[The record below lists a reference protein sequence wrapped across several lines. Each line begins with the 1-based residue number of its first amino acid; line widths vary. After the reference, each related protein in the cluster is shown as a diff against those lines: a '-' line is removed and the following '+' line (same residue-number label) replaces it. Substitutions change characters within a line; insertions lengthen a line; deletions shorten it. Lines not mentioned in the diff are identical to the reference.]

1 MWMYG
6 AQRSIIAKLNGK
18 SQMISFYDVDD
29 GRFGDRLQ
37 LDNQTGSLSISDIRT
52 KLSGDYQLR
61 IISSETSHKTFSLTV
76 HDVFFA
82 GLTNTKEGDSVT
94 LHTGVHEIQ
103 KHDVILWM
111 FGPLSPD
118 TFLAEINTTL
128 GQISYSDDVRLRNR
142 VRLDD
147 QSGSLTISNSRSTDT
162 GLYQL
167 QITNSK
173 ETFYKRYNVFVEA
186 PDPGLSSGGLA
197 LICVFVLMIVA
208 AAGITGVCYS
218 RRKYSRLKGTDE
230 MKTEEVSEGDSVTL
244 HTGIT
249 EPQKYDQILWSFGP
263 RGSVIAQIPER
274 TSKTSF
280 RDDERF
286 RGRLQLDSETG
297 DLTIRDVKIT
307 QSGDYQLKL
316 IRARQTKSRKFKL
329 ILYVDSLR
337 FSEGENVSLD
347 TGVSELQRDDQILW
361 TFGSEDTVIAKRE
374 RNTNQT
380 ADADGRFGD
389 RLQMDDQTGSLSITN
404 TKSTDSG
411 VYHLHIS
418 SRNKVSYKKFRVT
431 VWLDTVKVRAGDSVT
446 LNTGMTE
453 LEEDSKILWTHGDHE
468 TCIAKINRATNKTS
482 LYRGNDVRFR
492 DRLQLDHRTGS
503 LTIWNISIT
512 HSDVYKL
519 QISSRRRSK
528 CKRFVLIVDENKVS
542 VTEGDRAELNT
553 DVSELQRDALIL
565 WMFGPRDS
573 LIAKADLENRKI
585 STYDGV
591 GGRFRDRLQLDLQ
604 TGSLSITNTTNTD
617 SGLYKLKIISSRET
631 RYKRFRVTVCE
642 DRERVIH
649 PEDTVESS
657 QRENTEEI
665 ALLKI
670 YSGTSV

>member
-1 MWMYG
+1 
-6 AQRSIIAKLNGK
+6 
-18 SQMISFYDVDD
+18 
-29 GRFGDRLQ
+29 
-37 LDNQTGSLSISDIRT
+37 
-52 KLSGDYQLR
+52 
-61 IISSETSHKTFSLTV
+61 
-76 HDVFFA
+76 
-82 GLTNTKEGDSVT
+82 
-94 LHTGVHEIQ
+94 
-103 KHDVILWM
+103 M
-111 FGPLSPD
+111 FGQLSPD
-118 TFLAEINTTL
+118 TFIAEINSTL
-128 GQISYSDDVRLRNR
+128 GQISYSEDVRLRER

-147 QSGSLTISNSRSTDT
+147 QSGSLTIRNSRRTDT

-173 ETFYKRYNVFVEA
+173 ETFYKRYNVFVDA
-186 PDPGLSSGGLA
+186 PDPGLSSGVLA
-197 LICVFVLMIVA
+197 LICVIVLMMLA
-208 AAGITGVCYS
+208 AAVIAGVCYS
-218 RRKYSRLKGTDE
+218 RRKYSPLKDE
-230 MKTEEVSEGDSVTL
+230 LKTEEVSEGDSVTL
-244 HTGIT
+244 HTCMT
-249 EPQKYDQILWSFGP
+249 EPQRYDQILWSFGP

-274 TSKTSF
+274 TSATSF

-307 QSGDYQLKL
+307 HSGDYQLKL
-316 IRARQTKSRKFKL
+316 IKARQTKSRRFKL
-329 ILYVDSLR
+329 ILSVDSLP
-337 FSEGENVSLD
+337 FSEGENVSLNS
-347 TGVSELQRDDQILW
+347 GVSELQRDDQVLW
-361 TFGSEDTVIAKRE
+361 TFGSEDTVIAKRD
-374 RNTNQT
+374 RNTTQT

-389 RLQMDDQTGSLSITN
+389 RLQMDKQTGSLSITN

-411 VYHLHIS
+411 VYHIKIS

-492 DRLQLDHRTGS
+492 DRLQLDHQTGS
-503 LTIWNISIT
+503 LSIWNISIT

-519 QISSRRRSK
+519 QISSRTRSK
-528 CKRFVLIVDENKVS
+528 CKRFVLIVNENTVS

-553 DVSELQRDALIL
+553 DVSELQRDTLIL
-565 WMFGPRDS
+565 WMFGPRDR

-604 TGSLSITNTTNTD
+604 TGSLSITSTTNTD

-642 DRERVIH
+642 DREREIH
-649 PEDTVESS
+649 PEDTVEST
-657 QRENTEEI
+657 QREKTEEI
-665 ALLKI
+665 PLLKI

>member
-1 MWMYG
+1 
-6 AQRSIIAKLNGK
+6 
-18 SQMISFYDVDD
+18 
-29 GRFGDRLQ
+29 
-37 LDNQTGSLSISDIRT
+37 
-52 KLSGDYQLR
+52 
-61 IISSETSHKTFSLTV
+61 
-76 HDVFFA
+76 
-82 GLTNTKEGDSVT
+82 
-94 LHTGVHEIQ
+94 
-103 KHDVILWM
+103 
-111 FGPLSPD
+111 
-118 TFLAEINTTL
+118 
-128 GQISYSDDVRLRNR
+128 
-142 VRLDD
+142 
-147 QSGSLTISNSRSTDT
+147 
-162 GLYQL
+162 
-167 QITNSK
+167 
-173 ETFYKRYNVFVEA
+173 
-186 PDPGLSSGGLA
+186 
-197 LICVFVLMIVA
+197 
-208 AAGITGVCYS
+208 
-218 RRKYSRLKGTDE
+218 
-230 MKTEEVSEGDSVTL
+230 MKTNEVAEGDSVTL
-244 HTGIT
+244 HTGIN
-249 EPQKYDQILWSFGP
+249 EPQRYEQILWSFGP

-274 TSKTSF
+274 TNETSF
-280 RDDERF
+280 RDEESF
-286 RGRLQLDSETG
+286 RDRLQLDSETG

-316 IRARQTKSRKFKL
+316 ISARETKSKTFKL

-337 FSEGENVSLD
+337 FSEGENVALDTGVSELTRKRETPSLFILVFMKYRNMIDDGRLRDRVRLDDQSGSLTISNSRSTDTGVYQLQITNSKETFYKRYNVFVVTGIAGVCYSRRKYSRLKDEMKTNEVAAVTLVTLHTGINEPQRYEQILWSLGSVGSVIAQIPERTNETSFRDEESFRDRLQLDSETGDLTIRDVKITQSGDYQLKLISARETKSKTFKLILYVDSLRFSEGENVALD

-361 TFGSEDTVIAKRE
+361 TFGSEDTVIAKRD
-374 RNTNQT
+374 RNISQT

-389 RLQMDDQTGSLSITN
+389 RLQMDDQTGSLRITN

-411 VYHLHIS
+411 VYQLQIS

-431 VWLDTVKVRAGDSVT
+431 VWLDTVKVTAGDSVT

-528 CKRFVLIVDENKVS
+528 CKRFVLIVDENTVS
-542 VTEGDRAELNT
+542 VMEGDRAELNT

-585 STYDGV
+585 STYDGA
-591 GGRFRDRLQLDLQ
+591 GGRFRDRLELDLQ
-604 TGSLSITNTTNTD
+604 TRSLSITSTTNTD

-631 RYKRFRVTVCE
+631 RHKRFRVTVCG
-642 DRERVIH
+642 DREREISR
-649 PEDTVESS
+649 EDTVESS
-657 QRENTEEI
+657 QRENTEDI